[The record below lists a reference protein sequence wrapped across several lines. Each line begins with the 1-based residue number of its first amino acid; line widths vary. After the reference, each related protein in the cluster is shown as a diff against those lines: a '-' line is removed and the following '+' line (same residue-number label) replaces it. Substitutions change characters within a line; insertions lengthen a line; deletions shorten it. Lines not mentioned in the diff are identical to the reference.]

1 MLSIKSK
8 YGKSY
13 LLLYYLDTKIELI
26 NDAGMLVE
34 ENREENFKPISDKI
48 WKTKIKLINSGNKF
62 IVMDV
67 YTPTLECSE

>member
-8 YGKSY
+8 NGKSY

-34 ENREENFKPISDKI
+34 ENREENFEPISDKI
-48 WKTKIKLINSGNKF
+48 
-62 IVMDV
+62 
-67 YTPTLECSE
+67 

>member
-13 LLLYYLDTKIELI
+13 LSLYYLDTKIELI

-34 ENREENFKPISDKI
+34 GNREENFEPISDKI